1 MQQRKSPW
9 KSRKFWAAVI
19 LAVVMLINHYTGIE
33 LDPEAVLAIVLPV
46 VAWIIGEAVVD
57 ATRKKE

>member
-1 MQQRKSPW
+1 
-9 KSRKFWAAVI
+9 
-19 LAVVMLINHYTGIE
+19 MLINHYTGIE